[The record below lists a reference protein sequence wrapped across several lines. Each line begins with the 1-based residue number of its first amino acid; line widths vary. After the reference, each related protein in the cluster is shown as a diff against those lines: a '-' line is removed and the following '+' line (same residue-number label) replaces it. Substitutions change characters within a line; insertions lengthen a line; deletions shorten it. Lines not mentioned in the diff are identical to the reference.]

1 MSLSILTLSIILF
14 FLIILLAFFSG
25 SEIGMMSLN
34 RYRLKHLVKK
44 NDPRAIRVSNL
55 LARPEKLL
63 SVILIGSTLTN
74 IISSTITTLIGQQL
88 GGEAG
93 VVIAT
98 IILTV
103 VILVFAE
110 LLPKT
115 LAALYPQYIAFFAAL
130 PLLIIQTILAP
141 IVQVISYIT
150 KVLLAIFGITIN
162 KTHKELLSNDEIR
175 SVVLE
180 AGSVLRL
187 EDKGM
192 LISILELNQ
201 ASVEDIMIPKVEI
214 IGIDLKDPW
223 SSILKQLKTA
233 QHTRLPVY
241 QENIDQLM
249 GIVHVRDILNISLES
264 SLNKTLFLS
273 CIKEP
278 YFIPEGT
285 LLNIQL
291 FNSQKLKERSGFV
304 VDEYGDLLG
313 LITFEDILEEIV
325 GEFTTDLASLSK
337 EIVPQADGSML
348 IDASI
353 TLRQLKRVLSWQF
366 PALGPR
372 TLSGLI
378 VEYLGYIPAAGSCLR
393 MHNYQIEILKVA
405 NNMIKNVQIKFLE
418 KL

>member
-141 IVQVISYIT
+141 IVQV
-150 KVLLAIFGITIN
+150 
-162 KTHKELLSNDEIR
+162 
-175 SVVLE
+175 
-180 AGSVLRL
+180 
-187 EDKGM
+187 
-192 LISILELNQ
+192 
-201 ASVEDIMIPKVEI
+201 
-214 IGIDLKDPW
+214 
-223 SSILKQLKTA
+223 
-233 QHTRLPVY
+233 
-241 QENIDQLM
+241 
-249 GIVHVRDILNISLES
+249 
-264 SLNKTLFLS
+264 
-273 CIKEP
+273 
-278 YFIPEGT
+278 
-285 LLNIQL
+285 
-291 FNSQKLKERSGFV
+291 
-304 VDEYGDLLG
+304 
-313 LITFEDILEEIV
+313 
-325 GEFTTDLASLSK
+325 
-337 EIVPQADGSML
+337 
-348 IDASI
+348 
-353 TLRQLKRVLSWQF
+353 
-366 PALGPR
+366 
-372 TLSGLI
+372 
-378 VEYLGYIPAAGSCLR
+378 
-393 MHNYQIEILKVA
+393 
-405 NNMIKNVQIKFLE
+405 
-418 KL
+418 